1 MPLVMS
7 SAVAAVSTSCDDL
20 SSMINERRIEDLDM
34 GPRLF
39 QLELALKNL
48 NNGQGLGF
56 VVGDNSV
63 LDKKKLRAL
72 YLSIIGVWTTV
83 IPVLVALGTNDASER
98 YAKFADSD
106 TIYLSM
112 RDNMEW
118 DDAIAFCQARWMQLA
133 VFHSQ
138 AEVEGLVNE
147 HFWDGKRSFVGILP
161 NPATQ
166 KFEAFFDGTPWWF
179 PENSVSDQ
187 DPDDIYMCV
196 EAEDDGSVTWDPTST
211 PNKAVL
217 CTANSIT
224 DIVGDKPSIFNLGP
238 RPEDGRVTNT
248 ANEAISPALEAC
260 ALSQTERAAVV
271 AAAALLKTS
280 LPADEGDQGAPNA
293 CSYVN
298 SSIDAFRAAISD

>member
-1 MPLVMS
+1 MPLLMS

-83 IPVLVALGTNDASER
+83 IPVLVALGSDEASER
-98 YAKFADSD
+98 YAKYLDGD
-106 TIYLSM
+106 TIYLYLSETL
-112 RDNMEW
+112 EW
-118 DDAIAFCQARWMQLA
+118 DEAIAFCQARWMQLA

-138 AEVEGLVNE
+138 AEVEGLVND
-147 HFWDGKRSFVGILP
+147 HFWNGKRSFVGMMP
-161 NPATQ
+161 NPATG
-166 KFEAFFDGTPWWF
+166 KFEAFFDGTPWWGTEDASEGF
-179 PENSVSDQ
+179 P
-187 DPDDIYMCV
+187 PDDPYMCI
-196 EAEDDGSVTWDPTST
+196 ESKDDGLVRWDPTSH

-217 CTANSIT
+217 CTANSIS
-224 DIVGDKPSIFNLGP
+224 DIIGDQPAIFNLGP
-238 RPEDGRVTNT
+238 RPRDGGVTEA
-248 ANEAISPALEAC
+248 ANAALERTRPFNDTC
-260 ALSQTERAAVV
+260 NLVCR
-271 AAAALLKTS
+271 
-280 LPADEGDQGAPNA
+280 GD
-293 CSYVN
+293 
-298 SSIDAFRAAISD
+298 